1 MQLDTSMHEMESD
14 ESLLYSMD
22 QNALT
27 LRTMMLAE
35 CVSFDAGR
43 NCVTVQPLLQTNID
57 GNVSNI
63 PPIKDVPVGFY
74 QAGGFV
80 ITHKPSP
87 GDVCM
92 LLISDRNISKWK
104 LTGGIVDPK
113 SSQHHNMNDAV
124 AYFGLNAF
132 PDAVGGVQ
140 DGIDVRS
147 LDGSVSLHVNASSI
161 TAKIGDSAHTLSAS
175 NYSLSVGGAN
185 TMTATASGVNFGVP
199 VTMPNGATI
208 NGIPFNTHKHTG
220 VETGGGTSGGPTS

>member
-80 ITHKPSP
+80 ITHKPAA

-92 LLISDRNISKWK
+92 LLISDRNITGWK

-113 SSQHHNMNDAV
+113 SPQHHNMNDAV

-132 PDAVGGVQ
+132 PDAIGGIKG
-140 DGIDVRS
+140 GIDIRS
-147 LDGSVSLHVNASSI
+147 KDGGNSLNVASG
-161 TAKIGDSAHTLSAS
+161 TATLT
-175 NYSLSVGGAN
+175 LGG
-185 TMTATASGVNFGVP
+185 TEIFTATASGVAFSVP
-199 VTMPNGATI
+199 VTAPQVTAG
-208 NGIPFNTHKHTG
+208 GIALTTHKHTG
-220 VETGGGTSGGPTS
+220 VETGGGTSGRPTS

>member
-22 QNALT
+22 QNALA

-80 ITHKPSP
+80 ITHKPAA

-92 LLISDRNISKWK
+92 LLISDRNISRWK
-104 LTGGIVDPK
+104 LTGGIVDPA
-113 SSQHHNMNDAV
+113 SPQHHNMNDAV

-132 PDAVGGVQ
+132 PDAIGGIKSGV
-140 DGIDVRS
+140 DIRS
-147 LDGSVSLHVNASSI
+147 KSG
-161 TAKIGDSAHTLSAS
+161 GDSLNVSGGSATLTLSGV
-175 NYSLSVGGAN
+175 LVF
-185 TMTATASGVNFGVP
+185 TATPAGVSFKVP
-199 VTMPNGATI
+199 VDF
-208 NGIPFNTHKHTG
+208 NGIPFNTHKHPG
-220 VETGGGTSGGPTS
+220 VQPGGGTSGAPVA

>member
-80 ITHKPSP
+80 ITHNPSP

-113 SSQHHNMNDAV
+113 SPQHHNMNDAV

-132 PDAVGGVQ
+132 PDAIGGIKG
-140 DGIDVRS
+140 GIDIRS
-147 LDGSVSLHVNASSI
+147 KDGGNSLNVASG
-161 TAKIGDSAHTLSAS
+161 TATLT
-175 NYSLSVGGAN
+175 LGG
-185 TMTATASGVNFGVP
+185 TEIFTATASGVAFSVP
-199 VTMPNGATI
+199 VTAPQVTAG
-208 NGIPFNTHKHTG
+208 GIALTTHRHTG
-220 VETGGGTSGGPTS
+220 VESGGDTSGGPAS

>member
-80 ITHKPSP
+80 ITHNPSP

-113 SSQHHNMNDAV
+113 SPQHHNMNDAV

-132 PDAVGGVQ
+132 PDAIGGIKS
-140 DGIDVRS
+140 GIDIRS
-147 LDGSVSLHVNASSI
+147 KDGGNSLNVASG
-161 TAKIGDSAHTLSAS
+161 TATLT
-175 NYSLSVGGAN
+175 LGG
-185 TMTATASGVNFGVP
+185 TEIFTATASGITFAVHVD
-199 VTMPNGATI
+199 MPQGAMI
-208 NGIPFNTHKHTG
+208 NGREFIGHNHDG
-220 VETGGGTSGGPTS
+220 VESGGDNSGGVV

>member
-1 MQLDTSMHEMESD
+1 MLLDTSMHEMESD

-80 ITHKPSP
+80 ITHKPST

-113 SSQHHNMNDAV
+113 SPQHHNMNDAV

-132 PDAVGGVQ
+132 PDAIGGIKG
-140 DGIDVRS
+140 GIDIRS
-147 LDGSVSLHVNASSI
+147 KDGGNSLNVASG
-161 TAKIGDSAHTLSAS
+161 TATLT
-175 NYSLSVGGAN
+175 LGG
-185 TMTATASGVNFGVP
+185 TEIFSATASGVAFSVP
-199 VTMPNGATI
+199 VTAPQVTAG
-208 NGIPFNTHKHTG
+208 GIALTTHKHTG
-220 VETGGGTSGGPTS
+220 VDTGSGTSGGPTA

>member
-22 QNALT
+22 QNALA

-57 GNVSNI
+57 GNVSSI

-80 ITHKPSP
+80 ITHNPAA

-92 LLISDRNISKWK
+92 LLISDRNITGWK

-113 SSQHHNMNDAV
+113 SPQHHNMNDAV
-124 AYFGLNAF
+124 AYFGLSAF

-161 TAKIGDSAHTLSAS
+161 TSRVGGSSHTLSAS
-175 NYSLSVGGAN
+175 AYSLSVGGSQVI
-185 TMTATASGVNFGVP
+185 TASSSSASFLVP
-199 VTMPNGATI
+199 VALAG
-208 NGIPFNTHKHTG
+208 GSSFGGKDFDTHTHDG
-220 VETGGGTSGGPTS
+220 VESGNDTSGGPV

>member
-1 MQLDTSMHEMESD
+1 M
-14 ESLLYSMD
+14 
-22 QNALT
+22 
-27 LRTMMLAE
+27 
-35 CVSFDAGR
+35 
-43 NCVTVQPLLQTNID
+43 
-57 GNVSNI
+57 
-63 PPIKDVPVGFY
+63 PVGFY

-80 ITHKPSP
+80 ITHNPSP

-113 SSQHHNMNDAV
+113 SPQHHNMNDAV

-132 PDAVGGVQ
+132 PDAVSGVQ

-161 TAKIGDSAHTLSAS
+161 TSKVGDSTHTLTAS